1 MITATLTRPTTIAPT
16 SSCER
21 RVLLTERIDVGQLRA
36 PRPRTIFLEPMAKKS
51 KKKRA
56 QPSLER
62 TTTATQENTG
72 TEAGSE
78 ADSTEQ
84 SQATD
89 ESIRDYRQVEHRN
102 GADGRSERSADSSR
116 SVSTGLSRYDGIA
129 ASVNTGITSPAKQQV
144 VDNKTITASIEI
156 LKSGYLAGDTV
167 TVKISIQHIKQVKSM
182 SGIIVTL
189 YRQCRIDSSPPAA
202 AFTSRGK
209 RDIDEA
215 YPRSRTSMAGM
226 NLSSTSSRSVFRK
239 DLDQNTAP
247 LIIDPNTLHT
257 TMKLSLKIPDDCF
270 PTMKSV
276 PGGMI
281 TFKYMVE
288 VLLDLGGRLSS
299 QVMQVAQP
307 AGRLG
312 QQNGA
317 LDPSINAY
325 GARMPSAILDTSA
338 VRPQKGVISVSMET
352 IVGTVDMGRARKP
365 PTDPNRRIIKL
376 ADGEEVEVISPNA
389 NNLVPAGSYANA
401 SSPAGHNNQQRH
413 HSPPPPLRVPEE
425 APAPGPSRP
434 DYPQINGYRHI
445 QEAAP
450 AYIPPPQVQDQQ
462 SMTEKE
468 RVRQAETRLL
478 PSQPPGAAASG
489 SGSGSAPDEE
499 DIYESQDTPRPPYA
513 APTFSHIGEDH
524 AGPSAPTEEDVTS
537 TTYPTEDKQ
546 ELERRRLIGE
556 ASAPPEVPDDIEPSS
571 GAGSSSNMT
580 PDAEPSA
587 PHFEDE
593 DGYGHGDDSAGPSGH
608 NGYRNG
614 SGSSAQEQLPAYQ
627 R

>member
-1 MITATLTRPTTIAPT
+1 MITATLTRPATIAPT

-21 RVLLTERIDVGQLRA
+21 RVLLAERIDVGQLRA

-51 KKKRA
+51 KKKRT

-62 TTTATQENTG
+62 TTTATQENAG

-89 ESIRDYRQVEHRN
+89 ESIRDYRQVENRN
-102 GADGRSERSADSSR
+102 GADGRSEISAGSSR

-202 AFTSRGK
+202 AFTGRGK

-247 LIIDPNTLHT
+247 LIIDPNTLQT

-325 GARMPSAILDTSA
+325 GARLPSAILDTSA

-352 IVGTVDMGRARKP
+352 IVGTVDMSRARKP

-376 ADGEEVEVISPNA
+376 ADGEEVEVISPDA
-389 NNLVPAGSYANA
+389 NNRVPAGSYATS
-401 SSPAGHNNQQRH
+401 SSPAAHNNQRH
-413 HSPPPPLRVPEE
+413 SSPPPPLRVLEE

-434 DYPQINGYRHI
+434 GYSQINGYRHMH
-445 QEAAP
+445 EAAP

-478 PSQPPGAAASG
+478 PSQPPGASASG
-489 SGSGSAPDEE
+489 SGSGSAPDE
-499 DIYESQDTPRPPYA
+499 DDVYDSQDTPRPPYS
-513 APTFSHIGEDH
+513 APTLSPIGEDNV
-524 AGPSAPTEEDVTS
+524 GPSAPTEEDVTS

-571 GAGSSSNMT
+571 GADSSTNMT
-580 PDAEPSA
+580 SDAEPSA
-587 PHFEDE
+587 PTLEDE
-593 DGYGHGDDSAGPSGH
+593 DGYGHDDIAAGPSGH
-608 NGYRNG
+608 SGYGNG

>member
-51 KKKRA
+51 KKKRT
-56 QPSLER
+56 QPGLER
-62 TTTATQENTG
+62 TTTATQESAG
-72 TEAGSE
+72 TELGSE
-78 ADSTEQ
+78 IDSTEQ

-89 ESIRDYRQVEHRN
+89 ESIRDYRQVENRN
-102 GADGRSERSADSSR
+102 GADGRSEISAGSSR
-116 SVSTGLSRYDGIA
+116 SVSTGLSRYDGVA
-129 ASVNTGITSPAKQQV
+129 TSVNTGITSPAKQQV

-202 AFTSRGK
+202 AFTGRGK

-247 LIIDPNTLHT
+247 LIIDPNTLYT

-281 TFKYMVE
+281 TFKYMIE

-312 QQNGA
+312 QQTGA
-317 LDPSINAY
+317 LDPSVNAY
-325 GARMPSAILDTSA
+325 GARLPSAILDTSA

-352 IVGTVDMGRARKP
+352 IVGTVDMARVRKP
-365 PTDPNRRIIKL
+365 PTDPSRRIIKL
-376 ADGEEVEVISPNA
+376 ADGEEVEVISPDAKNK
-389 NNLVPAGSYANA
+389 VPAGSYA
-401 SSPAGHNNQQRH
+401 SSSSAAQNNQLQTN
-413 HSPPPPLRVPEE
+413 SPPPPLRVPEE
-425 APAPGPSRP
+425 SAAPGPSP
-434 DYPQINGYRHI
+434 HGYLHINGYRHI

-450 AYIPPPQVQDQQ
+450 AYIPPPQVQDQHT
-462 SMTEKE
+462 MTEKE

-478 PSQPPGAAASG
+478 PSQPPGAVASG
-489 SGSGSAPDEE
+489 SGSGSAPDED
-499 DIYESQDTPRPPYA
+499 DIYDSQDTPRPPYA
-513 APTFSHIGEDH
+513 APTFSPIEEDD
-524 AGPSAPTEEDVTS
+524 AGPSAPTEEDVIS

-546 ELERRRLIGE
+546 ELERRRLFGE
-556 ASAPPEVPDDIEPSS
+556 ASAPPEVPDDVEPSS
-571 GAGSSSNMT
+571 VAGSSSNMT

-587 PHFEDE
+587 PHLEDE
-593 DGYGHGDDSAGPSGH
+593 DGFGHGDILAGPSGH
-608 NGYRNG
+608 DGYNNG
-614 SGSSAQEQLPAYQ
+614 SGNSGQEQLPAYQ